1 MNCIPK
7 IAPSKTN
14 PNYYKFITQAFLSGG
29 NFLTS
34 QSVSIINF
42 TDLYPFFK
50 YLETNWNKKKKK
62 SSRIQNSA
70 TLRGYLE
77 YPQNWVG
84 YLFILHFCCT
94 SHDIDRINTYSIFKA
109 FSQNLT
115 YFSGKSIYSSLC
127 NSITFGTS
135 LIWLHM
141 HSTF

>member
-50 YLETNWNKKKKK
+50 YLETNWNKKIKKNPVAFK
-62 SSRIQNSA
+62 IQQ
-70 TLRGYLE
+70 
-77 YPQNWVG
+77 P
-84 YLFILHFCCT
+84 
-94 SHDIDRINTYSIFKA
+94 
-109 FSQNLT
+109 
-115 YFSGKSIYSSLC
+115 
-127 NSITFGTS
+127 
-135 LIWLHM
+135 
-141 HSTF
+141 